1 MQAKSIQQ
9 NARNLDM
16 ENMDKTGIEKQTNKQ
31 KTVAISQ
38 EAKLNQNCT
47 SDGITND
54 TICISKMKLASNVR
68 NAFEQCQGHPNLWC
82 HKSVKKTN
90 FSKLNL

>member
-1 MQAKSIQQ
+1 MQANSVQQ
-9 NARNLDM
+9 ITRNLDM

-38 EAKLNQNCT
+38 EVKSNQNFT
-47 SDGITND
+47 SDGKTNG

-68 NAFEQCQGHPNLWC
+68 NAFEQCKEQPNLW
-82 HKSVKKTN
+82 
-90 FSKLNL
+90 

>member
-31 KTVAISQ
+31 KTVTISQ
-38 EAKLNQNCT
+38 EAKLNENFT
-47 SDGITND
+47 SDGITNG

-68 NAFEQCQGHPNLWC
+68 NALEQCKGLC
-82 HKSVKKTN
+82 KFGAVS
-90 FSKLNL
+90 